1 MRKLPEL
8 AVGSLGF
15 CFYPLCSSAFWEF
28 WYDLLEEFKAR
39 EGNCRVLQGHKEDD
53 FKLGSWVRTQRRNK
67 ETLTPE
73 RKQRLDALGFV
84 WEVR

>member
-28 WYDLLEEFKAR
+28 WYDLLEESRPVRGIAEFYRGTKKMTSSL
-39 EGNCRVLQGHKEDD
+39 EVGLGHKD
-53 FKLGSWVRTQRRNK
+53 
-67 ETLTPE
+67 ETKRHLLLSVS
-73 RKQRLDALGFV
+73 RG
-84 WEVR
+84 